1 MSVPAAGSVDPASDL
16 QGLFASL
23 RSSSAKSRD
32 ASMAGSPAPTAN
44 KPPPLPSVE
53 CAGNITSS
61 KPLYLEQR
69 QPAAMSPSFSP
80 SLYGSQSRGF
90 PSNTGTS
97 QSSTPAPAGD
107 RPSSDRT
114 ASLLNLLKF
123 STPAPSSQSP
133 LQQPLAETPP
143 GLGSFQANHRDH
155 NVHGRGISAS
165 DLVASFMGKPST
177 PTPHE
182 KETAPSSTNHQDY
195 LLKLLNRTTAS
206 PATRSEEKVPK
217 SPELQDTQSAPKNM
231 LHGLPDRTNKKQPL
245 SSASDKQS
253 LPSPRNDSP
262 IRVFGSGDDREPTP
276 FEPQDLPKVEPAS
289 TKDTIFTYVNPFE
302 QLAASSPRNAKPKAT
317 NGDAHKR
324 KIIEP
329 LAVSTQSTSRRKLT
343 PTGNDVLESIESPI
357 PTPLKDGRSQIE
369 ALIGI
374 GAPSRNAGTVA
385 EALNEVGDKVDKEV
399 GYALAKAEE
408 IERHAEI
415 KEEMLDDMPE
425 VTQEALENKVKEIA
439 TEIKQELDKDESKG
453 LLEEVLPHD
462 VAETVKDAIDQAA
475 QGNLGEEWE
484 SAEGEYPKTKKQ
496 SKGAIKVYQFP
507 MKPFVVID
515 IKPKELPTLALRDDS
530 LTHIARLKKEFD
542 QSDRTLATATNDFI
556 VYGSPKSGGL
566 KVIRQDDGLAKH
578 IFHNTHDR
586 IFNVSISAAHP
597 GSPSRGVQNIIATGL
612 SGTVYWATILKPGE
626 DVFEHDI
633 EEQGLIF
640 PPSPVPSDY
649 LSGGQSKTRAK
660 KSCRNPEFFAIGR
673 GNSVHIVFPEHA
685 RNSRFR
691 QDQSVIDT
699 ENYFKDRCLRINTGK
714 AVKEFTFS
722 EDDSTILTLD
732 KTGRLRFWDIRDLRD
747 ENNATAST
755 LAPVEVKNSI
765 MTYITAHPSEK
776 SLPTSVLLVDKLRPY
791 TKGIALRYVIVG
803 MKQNHTL
810 QLWDLCLGKAVQE
823 VNFPHENESDPICS
837 ITYHPNSGI
846 VVVGHPTRN
855 SICLLHLSA
864 PKYNLPPISQAKF
877 VQRLANKDSTL
888 PKPEATAILSGVR
901 EYSFANSGQ
910 IRSVELVPSSGEQT
924 RSAEDDED
932 PMLFELYVMHSKGV
946 TCLGIR
952 KEDLGWSKGSKVE
965 NPVDAEKEGYITVKD
980 LREPHLGP
988 VSELSSTNDAPS
1000 TGTATKILSKAV
1012 SKATPAKLPF
1022 RDGLHENAPAPVSS
1036 PSWISNPEKA
1046 EKKKKKRS
1054 ANTLDNS
1061 SRELDRTN
1069 IPSSASIAPK
1079 SDTDSYAHAA
1089 QRAPAIPESTPDASN
1104 ETIRPNLP
1112 SSTSV
1117 DAPELMPKTNQD
1129 PSTRP
1134 FVNGESINLGIS
1146 GDFLDKELKKIEKN
1160 VSGEFS
1166 KVLNRELGTLYQR
1179 FAEDKRVQDAAGAAK
1194 QDAILRLVSSTLG
1207 DNVEKSLS
1215 RIITTN
1221 MQQVVLPSIIN
1232 VTSSALDKRIS
1243 EVIIQQIHHTIPS
1256 LLKLALPEAISR
1268 GIQDPDVLRVLSEQV
1283 TSRLTAHVEKEFT
1296 STLHNTITPAFKN
1309 LAINVAQK
1317 SGVDTENRI
1326 REHLRRAETQHQN
1339 DSTKIDQLTL
1349 LVRGL
1354 SETVHTMAAA
1364 QSEFQQQ
1371 ILNLQHRATQ
1381 DRRGST
1387 GASSSQDQS
1396 NQASSEARLTPKSPE
1411 QEELDMI
1418 TNLMTEGRFEEGTIQ
1433 VCTPLSERASN

>member
-1 MSVPAAGSVDPASDL
+1 MSAPGAGTPGPASDL
-16 QGLFASL
+16 QDLFASL
-23 RSSSAKSRD
+23 RSSTVKNRAVSS
-32 ASMAGSPAPTAN
+32 SGSPAPTSN
-44 KPPPLPSVE
+44 KPPAIAFASNVASP
-53 CAGNITSS
+53 A
-61 KPLYLEQR
+61 PLYLEQR
-69 QPAAMSPSFSP
+69 QSATMSPSFSP
-80 SLYGSQSRGF
+80 PLYGSQSRGF
-90 PSNTGTS
+90 PSNTGAS
-97 QSSTPAPAGD
+97 QSNTPAQAGD

-123 STPAPSSQSP
+123 STPAPSSQPP
-133 LQQPLAETPP
+133 LPHPSVATPP
-143 GLGSFQANHRDH
+143 ELGNVQINPRDH
-155 NVHGRGISAS
+155 SVHGRGISAS
-165 DLVASFMGKPST
+165 DLVASYMGKPST
-177 PTPHE
+177 PTPLENEPH
-182 KETAPSSTNHQDY
+182 PSSTNHQDF

-206 PATRSEEKVPK
+206 QATHSEEVPK
-217 SPELQDTQSAPKNM
+217 PPADTQTTPQNP
-231 LHGLPDRTNKKQPL
+231 LHDLPDRTIKKPPV
-245 SSASDKQS
+245 SGASDKQS

-276 FEPQDLPKVEPAS
+276 FEPHDLPKVEPAS
-289 TKDTIFTYVNPFE
+289 KKDSIFTYVNPFE
-302 QLAASSPRNAKPKAT
+302 QLAASSPRNAKPKVA

-329 LAVSTQSTSRRKLT
+329 LAVPAQSTSRRKLS
-343 PTGNDVLESIESPI
+343 PTSNDVLESIESPI
-357 PTPLKDGRSQIE
+357 PNQSKDGRSQIE
-369 ALIGI
+369 ALMGI
-374 GAPSRNAGTVA
+374 GAPSRNAETVA
-385 EALNEVGDKVDKEV
+385 EALNEVGDKLDKEV
-399 GYALAKAEE
+399 EYALAKAEE
-408 IERHAEI
+408 NERDTEI
-415 KEEMLDDMPE
+415 KEEVLGDMPE
-425 VTQEALENKVKEIA
+425 VSQEALENKVKEIA
-439 TEIKQELDKDESKG
+439 SEIKQELDKDENKG
-453 LLEEVLPHD
+453 LLEEALTHN
-462 VAETVKDAIDQAA
+462 VAETVKDVIDQAA

-484 SAEGEYPKTKKQ
+484 SAEGEYPKPKMQ
-496 SKGAIKVYQFP
+496 SKRAIKVYQFP

-515 IKPKELPTLALRDDS
+515 IKPKELPTLTLRDDS

-556 VYGSPKSGGL
+556 IYGSPKSGGL

-597 GSPSRGVQNIIATGL
+597 ASPSRGIQNIIATGL

-626 DVFEHDI
+626 DVFEHDM

-640 PPSPVPSDY
+640 PPSPAQSDNS
-649 LSGGQSKTRAK
+649 SGGQLKTRAK
-660 KSCRNPEFFAIGR
+660 KSCRNPEFFAVGR
-673 GNSVHIVFPEHA
+673 GKSIHIVFPEHA
-685 RNSRFR
+685 RKSEFL
-691 QDQSVIDT
+691 QDRSIVDT
-699 ENYFKDRCLRINTGK
+699 DNYFKDRNLRINTGK
-714 AVKEFTFS
+714 AGKDFTFS

-765 MTYITAHPSEK
+765 ITYITAHPSEK
-776 SLPTSVLLVDKLRPY
+776 SWPTSVLLVDKVRPY

-901 EYSFANSGQ
+901 EYSFANIGQ

-924 RSAEDDED
+924 RSTEDDDD

-980 LREPHLGP
+980 LREPHLSS

-1000 TGTATKILSKAV
+1000 TSTAIKTHSNAA
-1012 SKATPAKLPF
+1012 SKATHITVPS
-1022 RDGLHENAPAPVSS
+1022 RDGLHETASAPVSS
-1036 PSWISNPEKA
+1036 PSWVSNPEKA

-1054 ANTLDNS
+1054 ATTPDHQF
-1061 SRELDRTN
+1061 RESDRATV
-1069 IPSSASIAPK
+1069 PTATSAAPK
-1079 SDTDSYAHAA
+1079 NDTDSYAHVA
-1089 QRAPAIPESTPDASN
+1089 QRAPPPATDPISNASN
-1104 ETIRPNLP
+1104 ETIRPHLP

-1117 DAPELMPKTNQD
+1117 DAPELMSKTTQEYSAH
-1129 PSTRP
+1129 PL
-1134 FVNGESINLGIS
+1134 VNAEPINLGVS
-1146 GDFLDKELKKIEKN
+1146 SDFLDKELKKIEKG
-1160 VSGEFS
+1160 VSGEIS
-1166 KVLNRELGTLYQR
+1166 KVLNRELSTLYQR

-1221 MQQVVLPSIIN
+1221 MQQVVLPSVIN
-1232 VTSSALDKRIS
+1232 VTSSTIEKRIS
-1243 EVIIQQIHHTIPS
+1243 EVIIQQIHHAIPS

-1283 TSRLTAHVEKEFT
+1283 TSRLTSHVEKEFT
-1296 STLHNTITPAFKN
+1296 ATLHNTIIPAFKN

-1317 SGVDTENRI
+1317 SGLDTENRI
-1326 REHLRRAETQHQN
+1326 REHLRRAETQHKN
-1339 DSTKIDQLTL
+1339 DSTKIDQLAL

-1381 DRRGST
+1381 GRRSST

-1396 NQASSEARLTPKSPE
+1396 NQASSEARMTPKSPE
-1411 QEELDMI
+1411 QEELEMI

-1433 VCTPLSERASN
+1433 VCASLNSKASKELT